1 MFRPPKREQPGHRTV
16 RIIEVP
22 GSRTWGRGPVHGE
35 TMIQTTVYLIACDA
49 QEGDWFGE
57 ILIQTTVYFVN
68 PELICHGGRTPEEFD
83 RCGTGDRVWLQLGK
97 KVNTH

>member
-1 MFRPPKREQPGHRTV
+1 
-16 RIIEVP
+16 
-22 GSRTWGRGPVHGE
+22 
-35 TMIQTTVYLIACDA
+35 MIHTTVYLIACVA

-57 ILIQTTVYFVN
+57 TMIHTTYLIACVTQEGDWFGETMIHTTVYFVN